1 MCNHI
6 LLLFFFFSFFLE
18 GIAVLTMIFPDFQLH
33 KWPLKGSLASP
44 FTTSLKSIMVVVGSG
59 VALKYHKDAE
69 HQDMLC

>member
-1 MCNHI
+1 
-6 LLLFFFFSFFLE
+6 
-18 GIAVLTMIFPDFQLH
+18 MIFPDFQLH